1 MFQAQV
7 DVIGVTTT
15 PEETMYAVVVNGIPF
30 SFRDDEQLR
39 IGIQMIRGMP
49 MPIRMPVLDPKN
61 PSLLVAFVLDPRD
74 AQKMVDE
81 GLSLRFVAHPAPRP
95 MISES

>member
-15 PEETMYAVVVNGIPF
+15 PDETMYAVVVNGHPF
-30 SFRDDEQLR
+30 SFRDDEKLR
-39 IGIQMIRGMP
+39 IGVGIVNGEMV
-49 MPIRMPVLDPKN
+49 PIRMPVLDPKQPN
-61 PSLLVAFVLDPRD
+61 LLVAFALDGEG

-81 GLSLRFVAHPAPRP
+81 GLSLRYVAHPMRRP
-95 MISES
+95 SCSLS